1 MQKSKNDHSS
11 DITKK
16 QTLKLDKNKLQNLIK
31 INIKAMKYIKWNW
44 HLLCE
49 SVLLSCIFLWI
60 WWVYNKFL
68 FTKFHVFICLH
79 LSQTYT

>member
-31 INIKAMKYIKWNW
+31 INIKAMK
-44 HLLCE
+44 
-49 SVLLSCIFLWI
+49 
-60 WWVYNKFL
+60 
-68 FTKFHVFICLH
+68 
-79 LSQTYT
+79 